1 MIKKIKNHIMYKK
14 KLKLLKMIFVNK
26 LSDFVINNNNYVV
39 GFEKLLLT
47 MANSDNASE
56 LQKMLDDYITTL
68 KATVTVNK
76 VTSEKEK

>member
-1 MIKKIKNHIMYKK
+1 
-14 KLKLLKMIFVNK
+14 MIFVNK

-68 KATVTVNK
+68 KATITANK
-76 VTSEKEK
+76 VASEKEE